1 MDRLRRRLRLLS
13 NAVEAFAEATAD
25 LDRLLVLVAQSV
37 GQALDCITS
46 VRLCGDDGVLREV
59 AHWTPDPATKPLVE
73 GFAPTPIR
81 PGDPSTVW
89 KVMATGE
96 PLHVPALDL
105 AAFEGKVLDSGL
117 RFLRDLDVR
126 TLIVAPMRVQAKPV
140 GTISFLGTGAREAFD
155 ELDLELARDLAN
167 HAALALANSRLVT
180 ALRDSE
186 ALIEAQQEALRA
198 NRFLDAIVEHMPS
211 MLFVKDAQELRFT
224 HFNRTGEALLG
235 VTRDQ
240 ILGKTDYDLFPPE
253 EAAFFQEKDRETLA
267 GDKIVRIQEEP
278 VQTRDGVRWL
288 FTKKVPIRDEDGT
301 PTHLLGISYDITERK
316 LADAALRDAKD
327 RAEAASRELEAFS
340 YSVAH
345 DLRAPLR
352 GIDGFSQ
359 ALAED
364 YGAVLDDTGKR
375 YLGRIR
381 DGAQRMAVLIDDL
394 LALSRVT
401 RAELALQR
409 VDLTA
414 LAHATAARLQR
425 SEPTREAAIEIAPDL
440 TAHADPRLLA
450 IALENLFSNAWKFT
464 SKTPHARIELVAEGG
479 AFVVR
484 DNGAG
489 FDMKYEKKLFGVFQ
503 RLHTEA
509 EFPGTGI
516 GLATVARIIH
526 RHRGRVWATG
536 AVGQGAAFH
545 FTLGDPEDR

>member
-1 MDRLRRRLRLLS
+1 M
-13 NAVEAFAEATAD
+13 
-25 LDRLLVLVAQSV
+25 
-37 GQALDCITS
+37 
-46 VRLCGDDGVLREV
+46 
-59 AHWTPDPATKPLVE
+59 
-73 GFAPTPIR
+73 
-81 PGDPSTVW
+81 
-89 KVMATGE
+89 
-96 PLHVPALDL
+96 
-105 AAFEGKVLDSGL
+105 
-117 RFLRDLDVR
+117 
-126 TLIVAPMRVQAKPV
+126 
-140 GTISFLGTGAREAFD
+140 LG
-155 ELDLELARDLAN
+155 
-167 HAALALANSRLVT
+167 
-180 ALRDSE
+180 
-186 ALIEAQQEALRA
+186 I
-198 NRFLDAIVEHMPS
+198 
-211 MLFVKDAQELRFT
+211 
-224 HFNRTGEALLG
+224 
-235 VTRDQ
+235 TRDQ
-240 ILGKTDYDLFPPE
+240 ILGKTDYDLFPPD
-253 EAAFFQEKDRETLA
+253 EAAFFQEKDRETLT
-267 GDKIVRIQEEP
+267 GQKLVRIQEEP

-288 FTKKVPIRDEDGT
+288 YTKKVPVHDQHGT

-359 ALAED
+359 ALVED
-364 YGAVLDDTGKR
+364 YSAVLDDTGKR

-401 RAELALQR
+401 RAELARQP

-414 LAHATAARLQR
+414 IAQASAARLQR
-425 SEPTREAAIEIAPDL
+425 SEPTRDVAIEIAPNL
-440 TAHADPRLLA
+440 TANADPRLLA
-450 IALENLFSNAWKFT
+450 IALDNLFSNAWKFT
-464 SKTPHARIELVAEGG
+464 SKSADAKIELVSDGS

-545 FTLGDPEDR
+545 FTLGDPEDQ